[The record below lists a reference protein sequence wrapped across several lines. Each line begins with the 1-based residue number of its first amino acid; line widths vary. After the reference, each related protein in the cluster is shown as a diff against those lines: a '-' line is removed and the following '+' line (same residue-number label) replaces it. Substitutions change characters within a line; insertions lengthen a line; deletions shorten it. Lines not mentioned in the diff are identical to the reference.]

1 MALAHEKVGHTE
13 QGLWHHKGMQLPAF
27 VQHIARDLMAERGM
41 DESRAIATAIA
52 LIKRWA
58 AGGKDVKPETR
69 AKAVAALAEWEALK
83 AKAGA
88 SKGSGRMTDTIEQVT
103 FEPKVS
109 YRVAPLED
117 IQVRSTGDGRT
128 VEAYAAVFDAS
139 AEIHDQDG
147 DYMEILD
154 RTAFNRAITDAQP
167 SGTRSRWSIRVLYNH
182 GMNLHGG
189 PSERYSVPIGTPLE
203 VRADGRGLYTVTRYH
218 KTPLAEEIL
227 EAIREGSIDGY
238 SFSGQFR
245 RTDPIGP
252 RPFRRNRSGELPVVR
267 RLESTLREFGPTPF
281 QAYKPAA
288 ITGVRNV
295 EQLAAEITAMPYE
308 ERIRLASLFTAE
320 PLSERSVADAP
331 EEESGLV
338 AEDSRPHGGEMRS
351 GRPPREELIAQRAA
365 FLIRHGGG
373 IGG

>member
-128 VEAYAAVFDAS
+128 VEAYAAVLVVDLRRGIEDGGVGFDAS
-139 AEIHDQDG
+139 AEI
-147 DYMEILD
+147 
-154 RTAFNRAITDAQP
+154 
-167 SGTRSRWSIRVLYNH
+167 
-182 GMNLHGG
+182 
-189 PSERYSVPIGTPLE
+189 
-203 VRADGRGLYTVTRYH
+203 
-218 KTPLAEEIL
+218 
-227 EAIREGSIDGY
+227 
-238 SFSGQFR
+238 
-245 RTDPIGP
+245 
-252 RPFRRNRSGELPVVR
+252 
-267 RLESTLREFGPTPF
+267 
-281 QAYKPAA
+281 
-288 ITGVRNV
+288 
-295 EQLAAEITAMPYE
+295 
-308 ERIRLASLFTAE
+308 
-320 PLSERSVADAP
+320 
-331 EEESGLV
+331 
-338 AEDSRPHGGEMRS
+338 
-351 GRPPREELIAQRAA
+351 
-365 FLIRHGGG
+365 
-373 IGG
+373 